1 MIAFD
6 LMILD
11 GETRTTLGIV
21 RSFVRRGISI
31 IVGCSKTSE
40 WAAFSRGIK
49 HHFTYRPIG
58 HLEQAHKIIKDHVKH
73 YRPKVLMPVMNWG
86 WSIVYN
92 FYDEYEH
99 LTKIVPNPGKKLFN
113 RIFDKGYL
121 ADKCEDYGIPTP
133 KTIKPENINEALALR
148 DQLTYPVL
156 LKPKRSEGGIGIK
169 RVDNR
174 HKLEKTL
181 REYSSMPVIQDFIE
195 GEDLEL
201 TILCVNGQPIAG
213 HAYKSLRNDP
223 LPYGPPV
230 ACRTIRDEALM
241 NLGANFLKKIHYNG
255 VAHLDFRRDRRD
267 CQAKLLDFNP
277 RLAGTND
284 ASINSGIDFAYLLY
298 KMALNQPVNPIFDY
312 EVGNEYRWISGELG
326 HLLHAQHKYKTLRKL
341 IRLKHVSTDF
351 SFMDFKPHLI
361 WFGRKLKQTVKKYI

>member
-1 MIAFD
+1 MIASD

-21 RSFVRRGISI
+21 RRFVRRGISI
-31 IVGCSKTSE
+31 VVGCSKTSE

-49 HHFTYRPIG
+49 DHFAYPPIG
-58 HLEQAHKIIKDHVKH
+58 HLEQAHKIIKDHVQH

-92 FYDEYEH
+92 FYDEYEF
-99 LTKIVPNPGKKLFN
+99 LTTIVPNPGKQLFHS
-113 RIFDKGYL
+113 IFDKGFL
-121 ADKCEDYGIPTP
+121 ADKCEEHDIPIPT
-133 KTIKPENINEALALR
+133 TIRPESIDEALALR

-156 LKPKRSEGGIGIK
+156 LKPKKSERGIGIK
-169 RVDNR
+169 RVNNM
-174 HKLEKTL
+174 HKLEMTL

-201 TILCVNGQPIAG
+201 TILCVNGQPVAG
-213 HAYKSLRNDP
+213 NVYQSLRNDP

-255 VAHLDFRRDRRD
+255 VAHLDFRRDCRD
-267 CQAKLLDFNP
+267 GQAKLLDFNP

-284 ASINSGIDFAYLLY
+284 ASIKSGIDFAYLLY
-298 KMALNQPVNPIFDY
+298 KIALNKPVNPIFDY
-312 EVGNEYRWISGELG
+312 EVGNEYRWITGELG
-326 HLLHAQHKYKTLRKL
+326 HLLHTPHKYKTLRDL
-341 IRLKHVSTDF
+341 IRLKKVSTDF
-351 SFMDFKPHLI
+351 SCLDFKPHMI
-361 WFGRKLKQTVKKYI
+361 WLGRKLKQTVKKYI